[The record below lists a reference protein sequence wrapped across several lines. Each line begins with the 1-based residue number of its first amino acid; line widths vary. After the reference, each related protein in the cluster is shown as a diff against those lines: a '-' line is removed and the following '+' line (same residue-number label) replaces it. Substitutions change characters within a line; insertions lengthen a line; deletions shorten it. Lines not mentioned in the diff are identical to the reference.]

1 MPTPTLAADSRL
13 GPAGMT
19 HPGRDVDEEA
29 PGEDEGPG
37 RGAPVRSCAMTR
49 ERLSRDALVR
59 FVLSPD
65 GDVVPD
71 IKARLPGRGVWVTAS
86 RETLLTAVRKGV
98 FARAFRRAV
107 KAGGDLP
114 DQVDALIA
122 KEALQSLSLAIKAG
136 EAVFGF
142 AKVEETIR
150 RDPVV
155 GLLHAREAGADGVR
169 KLDGAYMKRHGE
181 RPVTV
186 CMFTTAELDLASG
199 RNNVIHAA
207 LIKGGASARFL
218 QNAGRLKRYRD
229 GTGDPAGVSNTNAE
243 D

>member
-1 MPTPTLAADSRL
+1 M
-13 GPAGMT
+13 M
-19 HPGRDVDEEA
+19 HPGCETENET

-37 RGAPVRSCAMTR
+37 VQAPVRQCAVTR
-49 ERLSRDALVR
+49 ERLPREALIR

-65 GDVVPD
+65 GMVVPD
-71 IKARLPGRGVWVTAS
+71 IKARLPGRGVWIRAS
-86 RETLLTAVRKGV
+86 RETLQTATRKGV
-98 FARAFRRAV
+98 FARAFRCSV
-107 KAGGDLP
+107 KAEEDLP
-114 DQVDALIA
+114 EQADALIA

-155 GLLHAREAGADGVR
+155 GLIHAREAGADGVR

-186 CMFTTAELDLASG
+186 CVFTTAELDLASG

-218 QNAGRLKRYRD
+218 LNAGRLKRYR
-229 GTGDPAGVSNTNAE
+229 GEMSDPAGVSNSNTE
-243 D
+243 V